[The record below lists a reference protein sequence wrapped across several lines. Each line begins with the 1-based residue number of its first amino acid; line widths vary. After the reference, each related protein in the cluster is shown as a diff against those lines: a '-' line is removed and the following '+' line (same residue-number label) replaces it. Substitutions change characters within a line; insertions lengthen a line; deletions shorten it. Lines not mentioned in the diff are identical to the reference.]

1 MLAALI
7 KNTDDDET
15 EDEKDALNNSLTA
28 MDWLQQLNG
37 KDVGQSSSDCENE
50 DPTNDENNQPP
61 YRSVKIREIISEASN
76 KFCKKINI
84 FPITSFSNYFV
95 KSNVFFKGIPCTL
108 ISRNI
113 LQMKVEKR
121 EIHAHLKKNFVKSTF

>member
-7 KNTDDDET
+7 KNADEDET

-50 DPTNDENNQPP
+50 DSNHEEKNQPP
-61 YRSVKIREIISEASN
+61 YRSVKIREINFLVTLFTVAAFTKYLRLINSVKTIVRFKVLFFVNSN
-76 KFCKKINI
+76 GQKRRTVWKNKKFTVTWKNI
-84 FPITSFSNYFV
+84 P
-95 KSNVFFKGIPCTL
+95 
-108 ISRNI
+108 
-113 LQMKVEKR
+113 
-121 EIHAHLKKNFVKSTF
+121 

>member
-50 DPTNDENNQPP
+50 DSNHEENNKPP
-61 YRSVKIREIISEASN
+61 YR
-76 KFCKKINI
+76 
-84 FPITSFSNYFV
+84 FV
-95 KSNVFFKGIPCTL
+95 KTRNLTSRITREFCSNFIKTL
-108 ISRNI
+108 LSRNFCAS
-113 LQMKVEKR
+113 QCNR
-121 EIHAHLKKNFVKSTF
+121 RHCAFYS